1 VKKAAD
7 TPHLHSIERCLKMI
21 RYAAIPALLSAF
33 LMPGQAL
40 AQVSVED
47 VQLQLFLE
55 KSGKLSENLVGTK
68 KKFVNTPAGEGDAGE
83 PADSLIVTLTFAG
96 PKNTTSSDKIARDVA
111 SITVTQMTKAGPK
124 VLRKAYA
131 GFRFGENGKAFKTF
145 SMDGATCLPL
155 EVEVKVGK
163 TRKAAKIDFECAA

>member
-1 VKKAAD
+1 MFRFVALA
-7 TPHLHSIERCLKMI
+7 LISG
-21 RYAAIPALLSAF
+21 AFLLSG
-33 LMPGQAL
+33 PAL
-40 AQVSVED
+40 AQVAVEE
-47 VQLQLFLE
+47 VQVQLFLE

-68 KKFVNTPAGEGDAGE
+68 KKLVNTPAGEGDAGE
-83 PADSLIVTLTFAG
+83 PADSLLITLTFAG

-131 GFRFGENGKAFKTF
+131 GFRFGENGKSFKAF

-163 TRKAAKIDFECAA
+163 TRKAAKIDFECTA

>member
-1 VKKAAD
+1 MTRFAITYAILASILFAA
-7 TPHLHSIERCLKMI
+7 
-21 RYAAIPALLSAF
+21 SA
-33 LMPGQAL
+33 Q
-40 AQVSVED
+40 AQVAVED
-47 VQLQLFLE
+47 VQVQLFLE

-83 PADSLIVTLTFAG
+83 PADSLIVTLTFTG

-111 SITVTQMTKAGPK
+111 SISVTQMTKAGPK

-131 GFRFGENGKAFKTF
+131 GFRFGENGKAFKAF
-145 SMDGATCLPL
+145 SMDGATCLPW

-163 TRKAAKIDFECAA
+163 SRKTAKIDFECAA

>member
-1 VKKAAD
+1 MLRLTAVLFLFATTLFAG
-7 TPHLHSIERCLKMI
+7 
-21 RYAAIPALLSAF
+21 PAS
-33 LMPGQAL
+33 
-40 AQVSVED
+40 AQVAVED
-47 VQLQLFLE
+47 VQIQLYLE

-68 KKFVNTPAGEGDAGE
+68 KKLMNTPAGEGDAGE
-83 PADSLIVTLTFAG
+83 PADSILVTLAFTG

-111 SITVTQMTKAGPK
+111 SITVTQKTPAGLK

-131 GFRFGENGKAFKTF
+131 SFRFGENGKAYKAF

-163 TRKAAKIDFECAA
+163 TRKSVKLDFECAA